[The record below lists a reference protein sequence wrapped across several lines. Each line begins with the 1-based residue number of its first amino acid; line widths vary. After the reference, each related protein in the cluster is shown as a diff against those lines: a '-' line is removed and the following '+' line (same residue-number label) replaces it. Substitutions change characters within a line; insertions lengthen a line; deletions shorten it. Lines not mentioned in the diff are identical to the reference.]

1 MTQQVSA
8 PVPRL
13 SPIPRIAPRSRSLVA
28 LSSLDA
34 DLTKLV
40 GLQKQVEKLDTIA
53 RQVNHVAAGFD
64 DRQLRASIQ
73 QGMSSAR
80 LAKYQSPSGIRANL
94 YPQCR
99 FNIDR
104 AKLKRIL
111 RPRQFAAVLKPV
123 TSTVLRVR

>member
-1 MTQQVSA
+1 MTRQVHAAVSRLL
-8 PVPRL
+8 PV
-13 SPIPRIAPRSRSLVA
+13 PRIAPKSRSLVA

-34 DLTKLV
+34 DLIKLV
-40 GLQKQVEKLDTIA
+40 DLQRQAEKLDTLT
-53 RQVNHVAAGFD
+53 
-64 DRQLRASIQ
+64 RQLRASIR

-80 LAKYQSPSGIRANL
+80 LTSYQSPSGVRANL
-94 YPQCR
+94 FTSCR

>member
-1 MTQQVSA
+1 MTRQVHATVSRLL
-8 PVPRL
+8 PV
-13 SPIPRIAPRSRSLVA
+13 PRIAPKSRSLVA

-40 GLQKQVEKLDTIA
+40 NLRRQAEKLDTLT
-53 RQVNHVAAGFD
+53 
-64 DRQLRASIQ
+64 RQLRASIR
-73 QGMSSAR
+73 QGMSSAK
-80 LAKYQSPSGIRANL
+80 LASYQSPSGVRANL
-94 YPQCR
+94 FTSCR

>member
-1 MTQQVSA
+1 MTHKVQATVSRLP
-8 PVPRL
+8 PV
-13 SPIPRIAPRSRSLVA
+13 SRIAPKPRSLVA

-34 DLTKLV
+34 ELTKLV
-40 GLQKQVEKLDTIA
+40 NLQRQAEKLDTIT
-53 RQVNHVAAGFD
+53 
-64 DRQLRASIQ
+64 RQLRASIR
-73 QGMSSAR
+73 QGMSSAK
-80 LAKYQSPSGIRANL
+80 LASYQSPSGTRANL
-94 YPQCR
+94 FTSCR

>member
-1 MTQQVSA
+1 MTRQVHA
-8 PVPRL
+8 TVPRL
-13 SPIPRIAPRSRSLVA
+13 PPVSRIVPKPRSLVA

-40 GLQKQVEKLDTIA
+40 NIQRQAEKLGTLA
-53 RQVNHVAAGFD
+53 S
-64 DRQLRASIQ
+64 QLRGAIQ
-73 QGMSSAR
+73 HGMTSAG
-80 LAKYQSPSGIRANL
+80 LAKYQSPSGVRANL
-94 YPQCR
+94 FTVSR

-111 RPRQFAAVLKPV
+111 QPRQFAAVLKPV

>member
-1 MTQQVSA
+1 MTHKVQATVSRLL
-8 PVPRL
+8 PV
-13 SPIPRIAPRSRSLVA
+13 SRIAPKSRSLVA

-40 GLQKQVEKLDTIA
+40 NLQRQAEKLGTLA
-53 RQVNHVAAGFD
+53 SL
-64 DRQLRASIQ
+64 LRASIQ
-73 QGMSSAR
+73 QGMTSAG
-80 LAKYQSPSGIRANL
+80 LAKYQSPSGVRANL
-94 YPQCR
+94 FTVSR

-111 RPRQFAAVLKPV
+111 RPHQFAAVLKPV

>member
-1 MTQQVSA
+1 MTRQVHATVS
-8 PVPRL
+8 RL
-13 SPIPRIAPRSRSLVA
+13 SPVSRITPKPRSLVA

-40 GLQKQVEKLDTIA
+40 SLQRQAEKLGTLA
-53 RQVNHVAAGFD
+53 S
-64 DRQLRASIQ
+64 QLRASIS
-73 QGMSSAR
+73 QGMTSAG
-80 LAKYQSPSGIRANL
+80 LTKYQSPSGVTANL
-94 YPQCR
+94 FSTCR

-111 RPRQFAAVLKPV
+111 RPRQFASVVKPV